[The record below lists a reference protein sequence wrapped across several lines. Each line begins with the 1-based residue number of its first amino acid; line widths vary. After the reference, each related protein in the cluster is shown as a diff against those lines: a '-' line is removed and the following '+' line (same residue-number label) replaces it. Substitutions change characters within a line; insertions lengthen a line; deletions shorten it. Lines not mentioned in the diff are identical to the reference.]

1 MINKKFAFI
10 GVGNMAGAILKG
22 METLS
27 IPYYNVCL
35 FDTDESK
42 YEKFSKEYRKAA
54 SAHDAADF
62 ADIIILAVK
71 PQTFLIPLKDIRD
84 SRIELD
90 GKILVSIVTGKTM
103 QSICEAIG
111 KRDLGVIRT
120 MPNTP
125 MLIGRGVIALTRNE
139 HVSDES
145 YEDVKRLF
153 GALGTAFE
161 LEEDRMNDIIAYT
174 ASSPAYVFY
183 FIKSMI
189 DNAEKHGF
197 DRGFIKYLI
206 CDAVIGSAELLRN
219 SELSE
224 EELIKMVCSPGG
236 TTLAAMNELYEG
248 KMAETLDRAMDACT
262 NRAYELSE

>member
-1 MINKKFAFI
+1 
-10 GVGNMAGAILKG
+10 
-22 METLS
+22 
-27 IPYYNVCL
+27 
-35 FDTDESK
+35 
-42 YEKFSKEYRKAA
+42 
-54 SAHDAADF
+54 
-62 ADIIILAVK
+62 
-71 PQTFLIPLKDIRD
+71 
-84 SRIELD
+84 
-90 GKILVSIVTGKTM
+90 
-103 QSICEAIG
+103 
-111 KRDLGVIRT
+111 
-120 MPNTP
+120 

-139 HVSDES
+139 HVSDET
-145 YEDVKRLF
+145 YDDVKCLF
-153 GALGTAFE
+153 GALGSAFE
-161 LEEDRMNDIIAYT
+161 LEEDRMNDIVAYT

-197 DRGFIKYLI
+197 DRGFIKDII

-219 SELSE
+219 SELSV